1 MQLRQFFPH
10 DILLYLTVVMTGTTH
25 NEHQYAHYLLFNKA
39 MLLALVAAILLAS
52 VSEEGAEARVV
63 VHTG

>member
-1 MQLRQFFPH
+1 
-10 DILLYLTVVMTGTTH
+10 MTGTTH